1 MNIRTRAYLLGL
13 LPALLVSAI
22 LGIYLGMSRSDD
34 LEASL
39 KERGGAL
46 ARHIAQGVEFTVVS
60 GNHEPLR
67 RLLAWTAQEHDVVYA
82 GVYQSSGAPIAE
94 AGHVPDHFRAPLAT
108 GMADAGGEI
117 TFTVPVV
124 LTQFAAKGPFLQDQV
139 GTPPRPIAWVQVAIT
154 RAGNTALVRDLLLT
168 TVGIVALG
176 LLFATLLVR
185 ALALGGIRPLME
197 IIAAVR
203 GIAAGNF
210 RVRLAPT
217 AKSELLELQQGI
229 NHMSE
234 VLQSFQEDMQR
245 RVDAATAEL
254 ARQKEAAERANQAK
268 SKFLAAASH
277 DLRQP
282 MHAIA
287 LYVESMKPQVAGRE
301 AAITLSRI
309 EAAVAA
315 MENLFSAI
323 LDVSKLDAGV
333 VLPEVSRLS
342 VTALLDGLY
351 EDFHQEADAKGL
363 QLRLRHCDAWVA
375 SDPVLLGRILRNL
388 ISNALRYTE
397 RGGVLIAARRRGGMI
412 RFQVWDSGRGIP
424 PEHMTH
430 IFQEYF
436 QLSNPQRDRSQ
447 GLGLGLAIVDR
458 LARLL
463 RHPLTVRSVPGKGTV
478 FSLDVPIS
486 RGDSLRD
493 EKGRDPLEGVARL
506 RGLVA
511 VVDDDAMV
519 IDSLATLLEGWGLQ
533 VISAAS
539 GEELLKKL
547 EHAPDLLITDF
558 RLGTGDGLE
567 VAHAVREA
575 YPGNGCQVVVVT
587 GDTSEQSVRVLDGS
601 GYQVLHKPVRP
612 ARLRAL
618 VAHLLRSA
626 GETRPAD
633 DA

>member
-22 LGIYLGMSRSDD
+22 LGIYLGMSRIDD

-46 ARHIAQGVEFTVVS
+46 ARQIAQGVEYAVVS

-67 RLLAWTAQEHDVVYA
+67 RLLAWTVQEHDVVYV
-82 GVYQSSGAPIAE
+82 GVYQPSGELIAE
-94 AGHVPDHFRAPLAT
+94 AGRIPDHLRAPLAT

-117 TFTVPVV
+117 TFTVPVM
-124 LTQFAAKGPFLQDQV
+124 LTPLAVEDPFLQDQV
-139 GTPPRPIAWVQVAIT
+139 RTPSRSIAWVQVAIT
-154 RAGNTALVRDLLLT
+154 RAGNTDLAHGLLLT
-168 TVGIVALG
+168 TLVIVALG
-176 LLFATLLVR
+176 MLFATLLVR
-185 ALALGGIRPLME
+185 GLALGGIRPLIE

-229 NHMSE
+229 NQMSE
-234 VLQSFQEDMQR
+234 TLQSFQEDMQR
-245 RVDAATAEL
+245 RVDATTAEL
-254 ARQKEAAERANQAK
+254 AKQKEAAERANQAK

-301 AAITLSRI
+301 AAITLSKI
-309 EAAVAA
+309 EAAVTA

-333 VLPEVSRLS
+333 VVPEVSRVS
-342 VTALLDGLY
+342 VKALLGGLY
-351 EDFHQEADAKGL
+351 QDFHQEAGAKGL
-363 QLRLRHCDAWVA
+363 QLLLHYRDAVVA

-397 RGGVLIAARRRGGMI
+397 RGSVLIAARRRGGCI

-424 PEHMTH
+424 PEHMAH

-463 RHPLTVRSVPGKGTV
+463 GHPLTVRSVPGKGTV

-486 RGDSLRD
+486 RGDALAEER
-493 EKGRDPLEGVARL
+493 GRETLEGVVRL

-511 VVDDDAMV
+511 VVEDDAMV
-519 IDSLATLLEGWGLQ
+519 MDSLATLLEGWGLQ
-533 VISAAS
+533 VIRAAS
-539 GEELLKKL
+539 GEELLGKL
-547 EHAPDLLITDF
+547 ECAPDILITDF

-567 VAHAVREA
+567 VAHAMHKA
-575 YPGNGCQVVVVT
+575 YPGAERRVVVVT
-587 GDTSEQSVRVLDGS
+587 GDTSEQSVRTLNGS

-618 VAHLLRSA
+618 IAHFLRSA
-626 GETRPAD
+626 KSR
-633 DA
+633 

>member
-1 MNIRTRAYLLGL
+1 
-13 LPALLVSAI
+13 
-22 LGIYLGMSRSDD
+22 
-34 LEASL
+34 
-39 KERGGAL
+39 
-46 ARHIAQGVEFTVVS
+46 
-60 GNHEPLR
+60 
-67 RLLAWTAQEHDVVYA
+67 
-82 GVYQSSGAPIAE
+82 
-94 AGHVPDHFRAPLAT
+94 
-108 GMADAGGEI
+108 
-117 TFTVPVV
+117 
-124 LTQFAAKGPFLQDQV
+124 
-139 GTPPRPIAWVQVAIT
+139 
-154 RAGNTALVRDLLLT
+154 
-168 TVGIVALG
+168 
-176 LLFATLLVR
+176 
-185 ALALGGIRPLME
+185 
-197 IIAAVR
+197 
-203 GIAAGNF
+203 
-210 RVRLAPT
+210 
-217 AKSELLELQQGI
+217 LLELQQGI

-254 ARQKEAAERANQAK
+254 ARQKEAAERANLAK

-301 AAITLSRI
+301 AAITLSKI
-309 EAAVAA
+309 EAAVGA

-351 EDFHQEADAKGL
+351 EDFHQEAAAKGL

-397 RGGVLIAARRRGGMI
+397 RGSVLIAARRRGGSV

-424 PEHMTH
+424 PEHMAH

-558 RLGTGDGLE
+558 RLGTGDGLA

-575 YPGNGCQVVVVT
+575 YPGAACQVVIVT

-618 VAHLLRSA
+618 VAHLLGSA
-626 GETRPAD
+626 GETRPVD